1 MDSTMAP
8 SSQQLAAA
16 KNIATAYENGV
27 HYALLKAECQAGK
40 TGCFHEVARS
50 MLKSGKIQRAYIL
63 CGSSETELRQQ
74 ANEDKDKHNHG
85 APIEVLFRQDF
96 KSNTMDITNA
106 LIVVDESHMDAG
118 VGMQMDQ
125 FLGKHGLSMDGNPK
139 ELMEKNAFLLS
150 VSATP
155 YAEICAMQ
163 HKETPFPKHVENLE
177 SGEGYFG
184 LSHYKYGGLMQ
195 PTFDVAKK
203 MQQFEAL
210 FTASPKYALIR
221 LSTGKFCDQQE
232 AAIKSM
238 CRKKGYKVVYNTAEK
253 TEITIDELQEAP
265 SSHTVV
271 IVRGRLRAGKVVC
284 KKHIAFVWEGAKS
297 SDTAALVQGL
307 PGRMCGYDF
316 GVEKPLIFVPA
327 SALKDYEGKV
337 VKASEMDRAIQCSE
351 IMMPRKSKFLK
362 PGQIASRT
370 GDITQCPPIRLMVE
384 SDGDSSL
391 DEEYHTTSDDTTD
404 YSKLRKD
411 CFKLLK
417 KNAHLIIESSSLSEA
432 QKKEINAIVD
442 KEEITAAEASARFQY
457 TKNHYANIIKA
468 YETGTTPSEKI
479 NDHRAV
485 NFILLDPR
493 NKGIAGANKRH
504 IYVIFYTKAS
514 AGVAGVMQAPL
525 TARVP
530 KTNGKSQFSVHHV
543 STPLVAG
550 GVVGFNASNI
560 KTPEELEKALRD
572 YLTLFR
578 TSDLTVS
585 RCIQSVNDEFKLNKR
600 TFGYHSSKVNKV
612 EMMCKSMS
620 TEFGVTLAVKYSRSS
635 TDCFKIKEITW

>member
-1 MDSTMAP
+1 MAP

-16 KNIATAYENGV
+16 KNITTVFTEKKV
-27 HYALLKAECQAGK
+27 RYALLKAECQAGK
-40 TGCFHEVARS
+40 TGCFHEVIRS
-50 MLKSGKIQRAYIL
+50 MLKSGEIQHAYIL

-74 ANEDKDKHNHG
+74 ANEDKEKHNHG

-96 KSNTMDITNA
+96 KGFTMEITNS

-118 VGMQMDQ
+118 TGMQMDQ

-163 HKETPFPKHVENLE
+163 HKETPYEKHVENLE
-177 SGEGYFG
+177 SGDGYFG
-184 LSHYKYGGLMQ
+184 LAQFKYGGLMQ

-203 MQQFEAL
+203 MQDFQAL
-210 FTASPKYALIR
+210 FTEAPKYALIR
-221 LSTGKFCDQQE
+221 LSQSKHCDQQE
-232 AAIKSM
+232 TAIKAI

-253 TEITIDELQEAP
+253 TEIAIDELEEAP
-265 SSHTVV
+265 AVNTVV

-284 KKHIAFVWEGAKS
+284 KKHVAFVWEGAKS

-307 PGRMCGYDF
+307 PGRMCGYEF
-316 GVEKPLIFVPA
+316 GETKPLIFVPA

-337 VKASEMDRAIQCSE
+337 VKASEMDRAILCSE
-351 IMMPRKSKFLK
+351 VMVPRKSKFLK

-370 GDITQCPPIRLMVE
+370 SDGMTQCSPIRLVDE
-384 SDGDSSL
+384 G
-391 DEEYHTTSDDTTD
+391 DEEGWRFTGELYEKS
-404 YSKLRKD
+404 YSELRD
-411 CFKLLK
+411 HCFDLLK
-417 KNAHLIIESSSLSEA
+417 KNKHFISASTTLSEA
-432 QKKEINAIVD
+432 QKDEINAIVNKD
-442 KEEITAAEASARFQY
+442 EITAAESSVRFQH

-468 YETGTTPSEKI
+468 YETGTVPNEPI
-479 NDHRAV
+479 HGHHAV
-485 NFILLDPR
+485 NFILLSKD
-493 NKGIAGANKRH
+493 NKDVAGANKHH
-504 IYVIFYTKAS
+504 IYAIFYTKAS

-525 TARVP
+525 TARMP

-620 TEFGVTLAVKYSRSS
+620 TEFGVTLAVKYARSS
-635 TDCFKIKEITW
+635 TDCFKIKMITW